1 LVVAASGE
9 PRFDH
14 DPDTL
19 ECKGLLIEEQR
30 TNLLTYSE
38 EFDNAAWTKSR
49 SSISANATTA
59 PDGTSTA
66 DKLVE
71 DTTASS
77 THQFADSFTPSAST
91 SYTTSVYVKAAERSI
106 FEIAY
111 STGLTGS
118 NERVQFNL
126 GTESVSTTAGT
137 PDASSLTFVGNGW
150 YRCSFTCTASGSPSS
165 TSVTFFSN
173 DGTGISYTGDGTSGI
188 YVWGAQ
194 LEAGA
199 FPTSYIS
206 STETFTSRASTAT
219 YYDSTGTLQ
228 TAAVNEERLTYNPSD
243 LTAPATQLFEA
254 QRTNLATYSEQFDNA
269 AWTKQRASISANATT
284 APDGT
289 VSADKLVEDSSSL
302 AGKYVSQSI
311 SVSSGTQY
319 TISLYAKQSER
330 SLLALSFA
338 GGPNAVATFNLSNGT
353 VEDSSDTDL
362 DAFSIQSVGD
372 GWYRCTLTTTSTI
385 TGSINFRGE
394 VATSAATGT
403 FPPAYT
409 GDGTSGIY
417 IWGAQ
422 IEAGS
427 YPTSYIP
434 TTSSTVT
441 RSADVYSSATT
452 TRSADAAS
460 MTGTNFSEWYRQDEG
475 SLYVEA
481 GYIKAVANK
490 SQLITDISDGTTANR
505 MYLGKK
511 FNSETLLEAGVNSGN
526 TGQAFMLVTPTTM
539 DGFKSAVAYS
549 VDNMAHSVD
558 ASTVETDSS
567 AAMPIGV
574 NSLSFVSGSN
584 SIIKKLAYYP
594 KRLTNAQLQ
603 AVTEE

>member
-1 LVVAASGE
+1 M
-9 PRFDH
+9 
-14 DPDTL
+14 
-19 ECKGLLIEEQR
+19 
-30 TNLLTYSE
+30 
-38 EFDNAAWTKSR
+38 
-49 SSISANATTA
+49 
-59 PDGTSTA
+59 
-66 DKLVE
+66 
-71 DTTASS
+71 
-77 THQFADSFTPSAST
+77 
-91 SYTTSVYVKAAERSI
+91 
-106 FEIAY
+106 
-111 STGLTGS
+111 
-118 NERVQFNL
+118 
-126 GTESVSTTAGT
+126 
-137 PDASSLTFVGNGW
+137 
-150 YRCSFTCTASGSPSS
+150 
-165 TSVTFFSN
+165 
-173 DGTGISYTGDGTSGI
+173 
-188 YVWGAQ
+188 
-194 LEAGA
+194 
-199 FPTSYIS
+199 
-206 STETFTSRASTAT
+206 
-219 YYDSTGTLQ
+219 
-228 TAAVNEERLTYNPSD
+228 NEERLTYNPSD